1 MILFDPDLEPDA
13 APQQKKRMR
22 SEGAQKS
29 QTNEWKDRLPTAR
42 TLERFLREAQAQV
55 RLRGAVTVL
64 LTTDGGIR
72 RLNREFRGKDKAT
85 DVLSFPASEMAEDEA
100 GDLAISVAT
109 ARRQALEHGHALGT
123 ELKVLTLHGLLHLA
137 GYDHETDTGQM
148 AKRERALRA
157 RLRLP
162 LGLIERV
169 EGETKKP
176 AKKTARGGRR

>member
-1 MILFDPDLEPDA
+1 MILFDPELERNA
-13 APQQKKRMR
+13 APQQIKRMR

-29 QTNEWKDRLPTAR
+29 QTSNWNDQLPTAR
-42 TLERFLREAQAQV
+42 TLERFLREAQGAV

-64 LTTDGGIR
+64 LTTDGEIR
-72 RLNREFRGKDKAT
+72 RLNREFRGKDMAT
-85 DVLSFPASEMAEDEA
+85 DVLSFPASEMAESEA

-109 ARRQALEHGHALGT
+109 AHRQAMSCGHALRT
-123 ELKVLTLHGLLHLA
+123 ELKVLILHGLLHLA

-148 AKRERALRA
+148 AKRERALRE

-169 EGETKKP
+169 EGETTKP
-176 AKKTARGGRR
+176 AKKTAGGGRL